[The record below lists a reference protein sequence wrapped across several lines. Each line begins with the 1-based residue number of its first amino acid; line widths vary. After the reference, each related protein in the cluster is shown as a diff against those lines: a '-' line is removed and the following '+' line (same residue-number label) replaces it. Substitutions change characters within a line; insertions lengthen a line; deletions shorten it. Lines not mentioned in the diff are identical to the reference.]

1 MSKFSQLAGLDTT
14 THESGVIAQAEAQAE
29 AQAAAEAA
37 VVPVVEETPP
47 TPPVYEN
54 PLDEMPVANGQ
65 EPPRPEEEVA
75 AVTSPPIV
83 DAFSPDDLKWMSKI
97 KLEEIG
103 RTLGIELDRRL
114 SQPKLV
120 KQLTEHIENTQ

>member
-1 MSKFSQLAGLDTT
+1 MSKFSEAAGLPTT
-14 THESGVIAQAEAQAE
+14 THETGSAGTTAPPATPETVAP
-29 AQAAAEAA
+29 
-37 VVPVVEETPP
+37 PVAPP

-54 PLDEMPVANGQ
+54 PLDDMPVSTTP
-65 EPPRPEEEVA
+65 EVPPVG
-75 AVTSPPIV
+75 
-83 DAFSPDDLKWMSKI
+83 DFKWMSKI

-120 KQLTEHIENTQ
+120 EQLEDHIANLDG

>member
-1 MSKFSQLAGLDTT
+1 MSKFSEAAGLPTT
-14 THESGVIAQAEAQAE
+14 THESGVAGTTAPTAPPETVAP
-29 AQAAAEAA
+29 
-37 VVPVVEETPP
+37 PVEVPP

-54 PLDEMPVANGQ
+54 PLDDMPVATT
-65 EPPRPEEEVA
+65 EAPPVDPEIP
-75 AVTSPPIV
+75 TN
-83 DAFSPDDLKWMSKI
+83 LKWLSKI

-120 KQLTEHIENTQ
+120 EQLEQHIASLDG

>member
-1 MSKFSQLAGLDTT
+1 MSKFSEAAGLPTT
-14 THESGVIAQAEAQAE
+14 THETGVAGTTAP
-29 AQAAAEAA
+29 
-37 VVPVVEETPP
+37 PVSPAPDVAPIVPP

-54 PLDEMPVANGQ
+54 PLDDMPVASSTP
-65 EPPRPEEEVA
+65 EVPPVG
-75 AVTSPPIV
+75 
-83 DAFSPDDLKWMSKI
+83 DFKWMSKI

-120 KQLTEHIENTQ
+120 EQLEEHIASLDS

>member
-1 MSKFSQLAGLDTT
+1 MSKFSEAAGLPTT
-14 THESGVIAQAEAQAE
+14 SHETGVAGVTAQAA

-37 VVPVVEETPP
+37 AVPVVEETPP

-54 PLDEMPVANGQ
+54 PLDDMPVAS
-65 EPPRPEEEVA
+65 EPEVTAPPVDPEIP
-75 AVTSPPIV
+75 TN
-83 DAFSPDDLKWMSKI
+83 LKWMSKI

-120 KQLTEHIENTQ
+120 EQLEEHIASLEE

>member
-1 MSKFSQLAGLDTT
+1 MSKFSEAAGLPTT
-14 THESGVIAQAEAQAE
+14 SHETGVAEVTAQAA

-37 VVPVVEETPP
+37 AVPVVEETPP
-47 TPPVYEN
+47 VPPVYEN
-54 PLDEMPVANGQ
+54 PLDDMPVAS
-65 EPPRPEEEVA
+65 EPEVTAPPVDPEIP
-75 AVTSPPIV
+75 TN
-83 DAFSPDDLKWMSKI
+83 LKWLSKI

-120 KQLTEHIENTQ
+120 EQLEEHIASLEE

>member
-1 MSKFSQLAGLDTT
+1 MSKFSELAGLDTT
-14 THESGVIAQAEAQAE
+14 THESGVIAQAEAQAA
-29 AQAAAEAA
+29 AQVAAEA

-54 PLDEMPVANGQ
+54 PLDQMPVANGQ
-65 EPPRPEEEVA
+65 EPPRPEEEIA
-75 AVTSPPIV
+75 AVTAPPVEPEI
-83 DAFSPDDLKWMSKI
+83 PTNLKWLSKI

-103 RTLGIELDRRL
+103 RSVGIELDRRL

-120 KQLTEHIENTQ
+120 EQLEQYLADRGE

>member
-1 MSKFSQLAGLDTT
+1 MSKFSEAAGLPTT
-14 THESGVIAQAEAQAE
+14 SHETGTTAPS
-29 AQAAAEAA
+29 
-37 VVPVVEETPP
+37 VPPAPPEPIVVEEIPP

-54 PLDEMPVANGQ
+54 PLDDMPVATT
-65 EPPRPEEEVA
+65 EVPSVDPEIP
-75 AVTSPPIV
+75 TN
-83 DAFSPDDLKWMSKI
+83 LKWLSKI

-120 KQLTEHIENTQ
+120 EQLEAHIASLDS

>member
-1 MSKFSQLAGLDTT
+1 MSKISEAAGLPTT
-14 THESGVIAQAEAQAE
+14 THESGVAGTTAP
-29 AQAAAEAA
+29 
-37 VVPVVEETPP
+37 PVSPAPDVAPVAPVAPP

-54 PLDEMPVANGQ
+54 PLDEMPVATTA
-65 EPPRPEEEVA
+65 PVDLP
-75 AVTSPPIV
+75 SP
-83 DAFSPDDLKWMSKI
+83 ADLKWMSKI

-120 KQLTEHIENTQ
+120 QQLEEHIAKTSQP

>member
-1 MSKFSQLAGLDTT
+1 MSKFSELAGLDTT
-14 THESGVIAQAEAQAE
+14 THESGVNETTAPPVAPTPPEPVAP
-29 AQAAAEAA
+29 
-37 VVPVVEETPP
+37 PVVEETPP

-54 PLDEMPVANGQ
+54 PLDEMPVAVTDATFVQ
-65 EPPRPEEEVA
+65 PEIP
-75 AVTSPPIV
+75 TN
-83 DAFSPDDLKWMSKI
+83 LKWLSKI

-120 KQLTEHIENTQ
+120 EQLEEHIASLDS

>member
-1 MSKFSQLAGLDTT
+1 MSKFSELAGLPTT
-14 THESGVIAQAEAQAE
+14 THETGVTET
-29 AQAAAEAA
+29 AAPP
-37 VVPVVEETPP
+37 VPTAPPEPVAPPVEETPP

-54 PLDEMPVANGQ
+54 PLDDMPVAS
-65 EPPRPEEEVA
+65 EPEVTAPPVYPEIP
-75 AVTSPPIV
+75 TN
-83 DAFSPDDLKWMSKI
+83 LKWMSKI

-120 KQLTEHIENTQ
+120 EQLEDHIASLDG